1 MLLRG
6 YTAEKRKI
14 NLNNLPKKLYKSVDK
29 KYTYSQENDEL
40 YDEDL
45 NVLMI
50 KVLIDEIKKMICKK
64 DDFGVISNCTYF
76 TSLEEGGKC

>member
-1 MLLRG
+1 M
-6 YTAEKRKI
+6 EKYKI
-14 NLNNLPKKLYKSVDK
+14 NISYGN
-29 KYTYSQENDEL
+29 
-40 YDEDL
+40 EDL

-76 TSLEEGGKC
+76 TSLEKGGKY

>member
-1 MLLRG
+1 M
-6 YTAEKRKI
+6 EKYKI
-14 NLNNLPKKLYKSVDK
+14 NISYGN
-29 KYTYSQENDEL
+29 
-40 YDEDL
+40 EDL